1 MSRRALY
8 VRDELGQFVPA
19 GAEEILAGAKAYLR
33 SRVRRGIPLT
43 SPQVVRDF
51 LMVNLA
57 ERDCEYFCLLLL
69 DTRHRLL
76 KFVELFR
83 GTIDR
88 ASVHVREV
96 VKAVIE
102 AQAAAVVLVHNHP
115 LCFVRGVNLELGG
128 EFGLALNRPRLPR
141 RRGRQGAARLTT
153 GSLRCSPEVASQAC
167 DGARC
172 GVGRVLV
179 GNPAHSRE

>member
-1 MSRRALY
+1 MTTLY
-8 VRDELGQFVPA
+8 VRDQSGYREAQATDVLDRAQALLAQRYRTGSPVLSSPA
-19 GAEEILAGAKAYLR
+19 LTREFLRMRLAGLDR
-33 SRVRRGIPLT
+33 EVFGL
-43 SPQVVRDF
+43 V
-51 LMVNLA
+51 
-57 ERDCEYFCLLLL
+57 LL
-69 DTRHRLL
+69 DNRRRLIA
-76 KFVELFR
+76 VQDLFY

-88 ASVHVREV
+88 ASVHPREV
-96 VKAVIE
+96 VKSVLAHS
-102 AQAAAVVLVHNHP
+102 ASAAIAFHNHP